1 MNDQGQDIRNEQS
14 REICWDKYIRGELC
28 EQQARQAE
36 VLLLHDDE
44 ALAAYMAALAEHE
57 QELPGLQQEEAF
69 IEAVM
74 RKTSIHGDAQ
84 PVRESAEPLIRKKGL
99 REHPLFNYVI
109 AASITLFLL
118 SLGAFD
124 HLSSGTEH
132 ILPPSTKPSVSKQI
146 MDRTAGWIDHLK
158 P

>member
-1 MNDQGQDIRNEQS
+1 
-14 REICWDKYIRGELC
+14 
-28 EQQARQAE
+28 
-36 VLLLHDDE
+36 
-44 ALAAYMAALAEHE
+44 MAALAEHE

-74 RKTSIHGDAQ
+74 RKTPVQGHAQ
-84 PVRESAEPLIRKKGL
+84 QARESAEPLIRKRRL

-124 HLSSGTEH
+124 HLKSGTEH
-132 ILPPSTKPSVSKQI
+132 IMPPAAEPSVSKQI
-146 MDRTAGWIDHLK
+146 MDRTADWIDHLK